1 MSNPN
6 VIGWIGQVEKLNNK
20 KQYERPFHQDEQQFY
35 LFHPPM
41 PTENGRQLKEHFKE
55 RRKIE
60 NEKFDLKEK
69 ERSLVDKYD
78 TLSRSLKDV
87 VSRPVSSPEDEMK
100 KQAEIKSIQNEIKK
114 VFDELKKV
122 REEIIKKDDEIDK
135 VNEKINEI
143 KEIVIEDEHKSFQQQ
158 QEYEKKKNS
167 VEVDSLINQL

>member
-41 PTENGRQLKEHFKE
+41 PTENGRQLKEYFKE

-78 TLSRSLKDV
+78 NLSRSLKDV
-87 VSRPVSSPEDEMK
+87 ISRPVSSPEDEMK